1 MTGRSQK
8 DGRSHGEGYPDAP
21 DVDARTEEERY
32 GVKPDA
38 PTPDRPG
45 RKPRPAQSPPSH
57 ERHGR
62 S

>member
-1 MTGRSQK
+1 MTGRLRK

-21 DVDARTEEERY
+21 DPDAGTEEERY

-38 PTPDRPG
+38 PTPDQ
-45 RKPRPAQSPPSH
+45 RKPRPAQPPPSH
-57 ERHGR
+57 EQHGK

>member
-8 DGRSHGEGYPDAP
+8 DARSHGEGYPDTSDA
-21 DVDARTEEERY
+21 DARTEEERY

-38 PTPDRPG
+38 PKPDR
-45 RKPRPAQSPPSH
+45 RKPRPAQPPPSH
-57 ERHGR
+57 EQHGR